1 MEIRQENPNDYE
13 DVYKVVKEAFAN
25 AAFSDGDEQD
35 LVVRLRQSGSFVP
48 ELSLVA
54 VENKKIVGHI
64 LFTRA
69 FVGSVAVLA
78 LAPLSVLPQYQK
90 KGIGLS
96 LIKQGH
102 DAASR
107 LGYEYSVVLGHAEY
121 YPRAGYVPA
130 DRYGIQA
137 PFEVENE
144 NFMAIC
150 LKGTGENLNGVI
162 RYDGAFGLNNS

>member
-1 MEIRQENPNDYE
+1 M
-13 DVYKVVKEAFAN
+13 
-25 AAFSDGDEQD
+25 
-35 LVVRLRQSGSFVP
+35 
-48 ELSLVA
+48 
-54 VENKKIVGHI
+54 
-64 LFTRA
+64 
-69 FVGSVAVLA
+69 
-78 LAPLSVLPQYQK
+78 
-90 KGIGLS
+90 S

-121 YPRAGYVPA
+121 YPRAGYVLA